1 MQIVSTNMTVAEYC
15 DSLDRNTLRVNTTY
29 QRSNRVWP
37 LAARSFLI
45 ESILLGFPIPKI
57 SLFAQTDR
65 ISRKTVR
72 EIVDGQQRTT
82 AIHAFFSGTLRLSRT
97 LEFDGAAGKTYDEL
111 DSDLQDRFLTYSLA
125 IDEFV
130 NTTEEEIR
138 DVFRRINSY
147 VVALNPEEQRHARW
161 QGDFKWYIYH
171 LSSTLDDQM
180 SALGVFPERQLVRMQ
195 DMKLFAEVTHALTEG
210 LMTTNKTLLDRLYQN
225 NDDEFADAETY
236 SGWITEA
243 IHMIFRMRR
252 LWNTALIKPYSTYS
266 FVLAAIH
273 ARHDVPVL
281 RSSLG
286 AGAVELASVE
296 DTEERLLEV
305 LDAVEDKVATGRYSS
320 FVKATMSQTNVKT
333 QRETRAKLFFDALKA
348 DGGITF

>member
-15 DSLDRNTLRVNTTY
+15 NALDRNTLHVNATY
-29 QRSNRVWP
+29 QRSNKVWP

-65 ISRKTVR
+65 ISRKTIR

-82 AIHAFFSGTLRLSRT
+82 AVYAFYSGTLRLSRT
-97 LEFDGAAGKTYDEL
+97 LEFDRAAGKTYEEL

-130 NTTEEEIR
+130 NTREDEIR

-147 VVALNPEEQRHARW
+147 VVPLNPEEQRHARW

-171 LSSTLDDQM
+171 LSSTLDEQI

-195 DMKLFAEVTHALTEG
+195 DMKLFAEVTHALNAG
-210 LMTTNKTLLDRLYQN
+210 LMTTNKRLLDQLYER
-225 NDDEFADAETY
+225 NDEHFAQAAKY
-236 SGWITEA
+236 SRWIREA
-243 IHMIFRMRR
+243 VEQLFAMRR
-252 LWNTALIKPYSTYS
+252 LRNTALVKSYSTYS
-266 FVLAAIH
+266 FLLASVH
-273 ARHDVPVL
+273 AKHDVPAL
-281 RSSLG
+281 HSSLG
-286 AGAVELASVE
+286 QGAVELASPGETE
-296 DTEERLLEV
+296 DRLLGV
-305 LDAVEDKVATGRYSS
+305 LDALEEKDVTGPYSA
-320 FVKATMSQTNVKT
+320 FVKATMSQTNVGR
-333 QRETRAKLFFDALKA
+333 QRVTRSRVFLDALRA
-348 DGGITF
+348 DGGRTF